1 MDLISDEYLDG
12 GLSHRYFRFHSSLG
26 VVSKALG
33 WVLDGQLPSLDQRIP
48 KPFVTNRAKS
58 RKQRFPMDAKLRFPP
73 PAGGD
78 ATLDEARDIAS
89 LPVERRP
96 SSPGLDEAVDMTGG
110 GPRDQRRAFA
120 TVRLDPTV
128 IQHSIPASIIAEQRS
143 PAEAAPIV
151 ADIRVLT
158 QDPVIP
164 SIVEDPPVEQE
175 GIKNQLETSN
185 VFAPVTDFFLSKALL
200 LRGSGPGSENHTQA
214 IPLPVSDGRPAPEP
228 GGIPF
233 AVPDPIAEAIP
244 AIPAIIQDPEV
255 EQQLIQNQVET
266 SNVFGSITD
275 FFLSKAPRPRSS
287 VPESESHTP
296 AIPLPVSD
304 GKSITHV
311 TPPKSGEVTHPVVSP
326 PSAPKAPT
334 LPIMGNNTPPISQ
347 SAQQQPAPDAT
358 PRELDPVVPGLAPVT
373 DSKTNPTD
381 SFKFTLPP
389 VDRTRMNY
397 SVVDPTRAGA
407 VMIQAVWRGYSCR
420 RKLMLSRV
428 VHKVFDPYFAD
439 SAAPF
444 STKPASPVSLWSR
457 VANIS
462 FF

>member
-78 ATLDEARDIAS
+78 PTLDEARDIAS

-175 GIKNQLETSN
+175 GIKNQ
-185 VFAPVTDFFLSKALL
+185 
-200 LRGSGPGSENHTQA
+200 
-214 IPLPVSDGRPAPEP
+214 
-228 GGIPF
+228 
-233 AVPDPIAEAIP
+233 
-244 AIPAIIQDPEV
+244 
-255 EQQLIQNQVET
+255 VET

-304 GKSITHV
+304 GKSTTHV
-311 TPPKSGEVTHPVVSP
+311 TPPKSGEVTHPVVIP

-407 VMIQAVWRGYSCR
+407 VKIQAVWRGYSCR

-444 STKPASPVSLWSR
+444 STTPASPVSLWNR